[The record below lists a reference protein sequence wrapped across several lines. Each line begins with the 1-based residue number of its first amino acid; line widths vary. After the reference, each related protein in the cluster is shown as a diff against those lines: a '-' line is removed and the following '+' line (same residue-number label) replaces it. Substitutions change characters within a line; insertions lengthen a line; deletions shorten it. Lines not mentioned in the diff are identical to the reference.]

1 MRKKTNIQFDEK
13 NERKIQAS
21 EMIKNLRVIIDDDLE
36 EIMEMENEADHLD
49 GAIDTADTKLAN
61 LSGELLKIK
70 KRVELFKKENITE
83 IMDDMIEDA
92 EEGLEEVRGLAST
105 QDFEGAVLKAKKTLK
120 KIDKQLGGRNKS
132 LRNIVIGIE
141 QYREAGEDHPLNK
154 NH

>member
-1 MRKKTNIQFDEK
+1 M
-13 NERKIQAS
+13 
-21 EMIKNLRVIIDDDLE
+21 
-36 EIMEMENEADHLD
+36 
-49 GAIDTADTKLAN
+49 
-61 LSGELLKIK
+61 KIK